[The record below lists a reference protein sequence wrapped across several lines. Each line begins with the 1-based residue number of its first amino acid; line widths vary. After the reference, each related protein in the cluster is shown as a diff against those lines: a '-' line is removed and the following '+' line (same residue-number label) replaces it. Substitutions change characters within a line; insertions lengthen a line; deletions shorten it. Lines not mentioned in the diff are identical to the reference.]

1 MAEYDAKMQAK
12 LEQEYRC
19 KIDNAKSISNQLE
32 EFKLKY
38 IQNLK
43 AEMLEGELIK
53 RQAEEDLEREKG
65 RELARQKRALAMKQD
80 LIEANKMQVRM
91 QDESR
96 QKELEDEERI
106 EEFARKKAARDLMK
120 QEREQARF
128 SDKQNTRQKMI
139 DR

>member
-1 MAEYDAKMQAK
+1 
-12 LEQEYRC
+12 
-19 KIDNAKSISNQLE
+19 
-32 EFKLKY
+32 
-38 IQNLK
+38 
-43 AEMLEGELIK
+43 MLEGELIK

-65 RELARQKRALAMKQD
+65 RELARQKRALGMKQD